1 MHSIIQQNKAFF
13 LRNHLSKLIFK
24 NNKHNFCI
32 NIESKNINITTDKSS
47 TIQDEIKIENQ
58 ENIKN
63 LTEPKTRKEEVLFY
77 IMHDK
82 YSVRPDKEYRITH
95 TTLES
100 TDSKTK
106 GKDLNVLYYGK
117 N

>member
-1 MHSIIQQNKAFF
+1 
-13 LRNHLSKLIFK
+13 
-24 NNKHNFCI
+24 
-32 NIESKNINITTDKSS
+32 
-47 TIQDEIKIENQ
+47 
-58 ENIKN
+58 
-63 LTEPKTRKEEVLFY
+63 
-77 IMHDK
+77 MHDK

>member
-1 MHSIIQQNKAFF
+1 MHSIFHLTKPFF

-24 NNKHNFCI
+24 NKKLNFCI
-32 NIESKNINITTDKSS
+32 NIDSKNSNITTDKST

-58 ENIKN
+58 ENVKN
-63 LTEPKTRKEEVLFY
+63 LTEPKTRKEEVMFY

-106 GKDLNVLYYGK
+106 CKDLNVLYYGK